1 MLRRWIL
8 GTSSWILLGTA
19 ASAADLPAVAKVP
32 PATAQS
38 WAGFYLGVH
47 GGYGW
52 GDNSFRQYLSE
63 ADPHPFLDG
72 VASKGAVVGAHAG
85 YNWQYGRAVTGLEI
99 DWSAAD
105 VSGSSQ
111 LSAVTIFGPQTQD
124 RTDRLKYLGTMR
136 GRVGWLPVDRV
147 LLYGTAGFAWGR
159 VDETERRTTPA
170 FSITSNVT
178 TPFDRFGWVAG
189 AGVEAMP
196 FGPNWIGRIEY
207 LHYDFGAVQEFNVV
221 TSTFP
226 GIWRADRGGRQ
237 RFDVV
242 RAGLS
247 YKFGEP
253 AGFAA
258 AYAKAPSA
266 AIAASWTG
274 LYLGV
279 HGGYGWGNS
288 HSTTRISTNPPV
300 DLLGPKLR
308 GGLYGGHAGY
318 NWQFDRT
325 VAGLELDLSVASVG
339 GSAQVQYTVAPTTF
353 TESRAPE
360 IEALGSIRARLGWLP
375 IDNLLLY
382 GTAGLGWERIGTVS
396 GFASEAPGGSV
407 TSSTYNA
414 ADRFG
419 WVVGAGAE
427 MLLPGGN
434 WIGRLEYLHYGF
446 GTIADTG
453 VITNAAG
460 TTPLRAGN
468 QGVDVLR
475 AGVSY
480 KFGDPAASVPVHYAK
495 TPLRA
500 PSSGWA
506 GFYLGGHAG
515 YGWHDDDFTR
525 VIDFTG
531 GGHTGGIASRGW
543 LGGGQV
549 GHNWQYGRIVA
560 GLEADFSFA
569 DIEGAS
575 RAVTQ
580 PGFGGT
586 QTDTLGD
593 KIKYLATARTR
604 LGWLPIDS
612 VMLYATAGPAWAR
625 MERIWTTIL
634 SGGGV
639 RTDVLTTPAD
649 RLGGVVGA
657 GAEWMSFG
665 PNWIG
670 RLEYLHY
677 DFGRVRDTTTT
688 VSNLPG
694 VISVSEHRGR
704 QTIDVLRAGVSY
716 RFN

>member
-1 MLRRWIL
+1 
-8 GTSSWILLGTA
+8 
-19 ASAADLPAVAKVP
+19 
-32 PATAQS
+32 
-38 WAGFYLGVH
+38 
-47 GGYGW
+47 
-52 GDNSFRQYLSE
+52 
-63 ADPHPFLDG
+63 
-72 VASKGAVVGAHAG
+72 
-85 YNWQYGRAVTGLEI
+85 
-99 DWSAAD
+99 
-105 VSGSSQ
+105 
-111 LSAVTIFGPQTQD
+111 
-124 RTDRLKYLGTMR
+124 
-136 GRVGWLPVDRV
+136 
-147 LLYGTAGFAWGR
+147 
-159 VDETERRTTPA
+159 
-170 FSITSNVT
+170 
-178 TPFDRFGWVAG
+178 
-189 AGVEAMP
+189 
-196 FGPNWIGRIEY
+196 
-207 LHYDFGAVQEFNVV
+207 
-221 TSTFP
+221 
-226 GIWRADRGGRQ
+226 
-237 RFDVV
+237 
-242 RAGLS
+242 
-247 YKFGEP
+247 
-253 AGFAA
+253 
-258 AYAKAPSA
+258 
-266 AIAASWTG
+266 
-274 LYLGV
+274 
-279 HGGYGWGNS
+279 
-288 HSTTRISTNPPV
+288 
-300 DLLGPKLR
+300 
-308 GGLYGGHAGY
+308 
-318 NWQFDRT
+318 
-325 VAGLELDLSVASVG
+325 
-339 GSAQVQYTVAPTTF
+339 
-353 TESRAPE
+353 
-360 IEALGSIRARLGWLP
+360 
-375 IDNLLLY
+375 
-382 GTAGLGWERIGTVS
+382 
-396 GFASEAPGGSV
+396 
-407 TSSTYNA
+407 
-414 ADRFG
+414 
-419 WVVGAGAE
+419 
-427 MLLPGGN
+427 
-434 WIGRLEYLHYGF
+434 
-446 GTIADTG
+446 

-480 KFGDPAASVPVHYAK
+480 KFGDPATSVPVHYAK